1 MTITVKIK
9 NGRLVIHEGSR
20 LVVDKGGEFVDAI
33 TDGNSIIALLKS
45 GRVQELRADGR
56 FDRDIVG
63 GGAVSIKLSGD
74 IVVVRTSN
82 GRFDQYKNGKR
93 ILSSGMTPST
103 KKASNKSE
111 AEKLG
116 EKAGEA
122 LFDALENLIRFSYKK
137 LKEKFLNK

>member
-45 GRVQELRADGR
+45 GRVQELRTDGR

-122 LFDALENLIRFSYKK
+122 LFNALENLIRFSYKK

>member
-82 GRFDQYKNGKR
+82 GRFYQYKNGKR